1 MTIAASAIVLMIIGI
16 IGIWNF
22 TSDFRSKKLRW
33 WDYLFVIISVLMVI
47 EGVYALY
54 NPEALRHIFS

>member
-22 TSDFRSKKLRW
+22 TSDFRSKKLKW
-33 WDYLFVIISVLMVI
+33 WDYLFVIISVLMVM

>member
-33 WDYLFVIISVLMVI
+33 WDYLFVIISVLMVM